1 MSDQD
6 MFNEEEKETNTE
18 PKQVE
23 TQPDA
28 PADPWADKL
37 KEIVN
42 EQGQPKYKD
51 VETALK
57 ALKDSQ
63 QFIET
68 LKQEKTQ
75 ESEQLKQARA
85 ELERMG
91 NIDDFVKKLNPTA
104 TTEEK
109 VETPPATN
117 GLSEEKVKQLLQEHL
132 QQRDVQSQQTQ
143 NLAEVT
149 RKLSE
154 MYGDKSSE
162 YIKQRAQELGTTVA
176 DLKTLSM
183 TNPKLAL
190 AALGTQAKTKA
201 APSQSSVSLPHNPST
216 SNEAP
221 KWDKG
226 ITRGGL
232 SNKELADRFRQ
243 AKEYTNKRIGLEN

>member
-6 MFNEEEKETNTE
+6 MFKEEDTTNTE
-18 PKQVE
+18 PKQTE
-23 TQPDA
+23 TQSDA
-28 PADPWADKL
+28 PTDPFADKL

-68 LKQEKTQ
+68 LKNEKTQ
-75 ESEQLKQARA
+75 TSAELEQARA
-85 ELERMG
+85 ELARMG
-91 NIDDFVKKLNPTA
+91 NIDDFVKKLNPAA

-132 QQRDVQSQQTQ
+132 QQRDSQSQQTK

-149 RKLSE
+149 QKLSE
-154 MYGDKSSE
+154 MYGDKSAE

-183 TNPKLAL
+183 TNPRLAI
-190 AALGTQAKTKA
+190 AALGAPKTKPA
-201 APSQSSVSLPHNPST
+201 ASQSSVNLPHNPALT
-216 SNEAP
+216 NEAP
-221 KWDKG
+221 KWERG
-226 ITRGGL
+226 ATRGGL